1 MKTTPIDKLL
11 EECELLE
18 VDNDHEGI
26 LEYTELI
33 LKGEPQN
40 SRALSYRAMS
50 LYELESY
57 DEALECTDRILE
69 IAPDSRY
76 FKNFK
81 IKILSRL
88 GRSSDAYG
96 FYATLTDDE
105 SDKDTLEML
114 AHSLIDDGDCERA
127 LECLDRLNEENWLFN
142 YRIIDGYKRIKRH
155 SDIDVSD
162 RIDERYFMSWIG
174 MIKSKGDDDVCPV
187 CGGDIKGQ
195 FSMCENCGEEIL
207 MSPMGAHIE
216 CDDFK
221 MYYYI
226 CDKLHTLKEYLK
238 KDSYLKFLHD
248 IMDYLDDREFDA
260 FIRHLNDIGYVVR
273 IAKDYICDGEVMKSF
288 CDEGRYAAPRW
299 LAFPE
304 FSAGTIGWRMGAGE
318 CYCRNEPYR
327 DEEFAGLFP
336 RPKNWMFNPFD
347 PKFQNLGKM
356 PLYSVPWDGEFT
368 PKYSHITDDAV
379 EVNDFITQGLEGEFR
394 IDAHR
399 FSSIEHAILFSKI
412 LSYNTGIDRFKVT
425 FEELQN
431 DYDISG
437 DNLAQWE
444 YFKYAVCLNV
454 TYYRIMQDEDLK
466 RRLLDTGDASL
477 VYVSDDEWGGEENL
491 FGFALMQVRDEVRR
505 LCENENLIDWKYTE
519 YLKHASPD
527 YSRRRDVNDEQSP
540 EYRVVSSVFA
550 SSSRYVR
557 DANLDDGLAQKYE
570 IGQILTEK
578 AFVDASSR
586 IGGMVTSHRYLIL
599 SQFMADF
606 SRFEEKTNWGLHVA
620 KNGSRFKVLD
630 IFEHDG
636 KTQILLLQLPDG
648 FDGVFDKK
656 TKIEEQFIERERE
669 NFKQDLKKDP
679 VTDLADEVWLERVS
693 FPIGMS
699 DEGEFFS

>member
-1 MKTTPIDKLL
+1 MKLL
-11 EECELLE
+11 QL
-18 VDNDHEGI
+18 
-26 LEYTELI
+26 TERN
-33 LKGEPQN
+33 LKITVQK
-40 SRALSYRAMS
+40 Y
-50 LYELESY
+50 YK
-57 DEALECTDRILE
+57 
-69 IAPDSRY
+69 
-76 FKNFK
+76 FQK
-81 IKILSRL
+81 
-88 GRSSDAYG
+88 
-96 FYATLTDDE
+96 TL
-105 SDKDTLEML
+105 
-114 AHSLIDDGDCERA
+114 
-127 LECLDRLNEENWLFN
+127 
-142 YRIIDGYKRIKRH
+142 
-155 SDIDVSD
+155 
-162 RIDERYFMSWIG
+162 
-174 MIKSKGDDDVCPV
+174 
-187 CGGDIKGQ
+187 
-195 FSMCENCGEEIL
+195 
-207 MSPMGAHIE
+207 
-216 CDDFK
+216 
-221 MYYYI
+221 
-226 CDKLHTLKEYLK
+226 
-238 KDSYLKFLHD
+238 
-248 IMDYLDDREFDA
+248 
-260 FIRHLNDIGYVVR
+260 
-273 IAKDYICDGEVMKSF
+273 
-288 CDEGRYAAPRW
+288 
-299 LAFPE
+299 
-304 FSAGTIGWRMGAGE
+304 
-318 CYCRNEPYR
+318 
-327 DEEFAGLFP
+327 
-336 RPKNWMFNPFD
+336 
-347 PKFQNLGKM
+347 FQNLGKM

-368 PKYSHITDDAV
+368 PKYSHIADDAV

-437 DNLAQWE
+437 DDLAQWE
-444 YFKYAVCLNV
+444 YFKYAVCLNA

-466 RRLLDTGDASL
+466 CRLLDTGDASL